1 MEDPVATMIAQV
13 AAQDR
18 AAFRA
23 LYSATAPKLMGVLLR
38 ILGTR
43 SEAEDALQEVFTRVW
58 LRAGRFDPEKGRG
71 MTWLI
76 ALARN
81 LAIDR
86 LRSRSAATPNDE
98 GDALDAI
105 ADTTLSAEGSLIA
118 KGEARRIA
126 DCFATLEP
134 ERAAAVRG
142 AGRALVEFSPARW
155 DEVKALK
162 GFLFARMYR
171 HPQVVATRERA
182 TAVVTDLYEAFL
194 ADPALLP
201 PDWAALCGMAGD
213 AATGGVARDYI
224 AGMTDNYAL
233 KEYGRVFHTQMTL

>member
-142 AGRALVEFSPARW
+142 AYLDGLA
-155 DEVKALK
+155 
-162 GFLFARMYR
+162 Y
-171 HPQVVATRERA
+171 
-182 TAVVTDLYEAFL
+182 TDL
-194 ADPALLP
+194 ADRFAVPLNTMRTWLRRSLLKLRECM
-201 PDWAALCGMAGD
+201 D
-213 AATGGVARDYI
+213 
-224 AGMTDNYAL
+224 
-233 KEYGRVFHTQMTL
+233 K